1 MNKMKNG
8 ALAFLYLLSI
18 ILFCGSTD
26 HNTTSHEENRRVNN
40 TPEVS
45 AAVTVV
51 ETGSYATQSIDK
63 KSIQTNKAPDTLSET
78 VSTSESKVTEP
89 AVTELASGTS
99 STAEMPTA
107 APVPTNHRIQV
118 KNIMQKPELPFGCE
132 IVSLTIVLNH
142 YGFNVDKMYMSDNY
156 LEKVPFWEKNGERY
170 GADPYKA
177 FPGDPADNVSSGC
190 FASVITD
197 SAKRFLSDNKSDY
210 VAVNTSGMSLNEL
223 FHNYIDNDIPV
234 IIWITSCDL
243 HEIVYRHTWKTKD
256 GQTIRFP
263 SYQHCV
269 VMTGYD
275 TKKKIVYIAD
285 PLVGNTTY
293 DMKLLK
299 KRFKELG
306 SESVA
311 IIND

>member
-1 MNKMKNG
+1 MKNG

-18 ILFCGSTD
+18 ILFCGSTG
-26 HNTTSHEENRRVNN
+26 HNTASREENEIIKN
-40 TPEVS
+40 TSEIS
-45 AAVTVV
+45 SAVTVV
-51 ETGSYATQSIDK
+51 ETGNNDLQGID
-63 KSIQTNKAPDTLSET
+63 NKARQTKSSSETLSKA
-78 VSTSESKVTEP
+78 VSKSESRVTEP

-99 STAEMPTA
+99 SAAEMPVIAT
-107 APVPTNHRIQV
+107 VPTYHRIQV

-142 YGFNVDKMYMSDNY
+142 YGFGVDKMYMSDNY
-156 LEKVPFWEKNGERY
+156 LKKVPFWEKNGERY
-170 GADPYKA
+170 GADPYEA
-177 FPGDPADNVSSGC
+177 FPGDPADPTGSGC
-190 FASVITD
+190 FAAVITE
-197 SAKRFLSDNKSDY
+197 SAERFLADNKSDY
-210 VAVNTSGMSLNEL
+210 IAVNTSGMSLNEL
-223 FHNYIDNDIPV
+223 CHNYIDKDIPV

-256 GQTIRFP
+256 GRTIHFP

-269 VMTGYD
+269 VLTGYD

-306 SESVA
+306 SESVVVKK
-311 IIND
+311 NTQ